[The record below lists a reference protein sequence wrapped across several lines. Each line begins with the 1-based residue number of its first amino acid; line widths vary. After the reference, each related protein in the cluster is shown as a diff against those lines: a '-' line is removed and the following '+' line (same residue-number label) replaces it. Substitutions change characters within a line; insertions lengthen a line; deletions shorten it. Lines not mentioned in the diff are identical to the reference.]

1 MINWLRRFNVT
12 TRILSLA
19 IFLVI
24 VMIAELSFF
33 LYELNGLKQ
42 SSYKQQDKVQQETQW
57 LNQESQQLAIRNQ
70 VQQLQQQSQKI
81 QKTFADMLF
90 LYFDGIVTEYYES
103 LSEATTAA
111 DQLEQQLSTL
121 SADSLAAPQIK
132 EALSTLTEYREYMNS
147 AVTYY
152 QVGKVNLAQSEIGDA
167 NIEAKKLNEQLLGL
181 NNHFQLRLDKAD
193 KAVVNALDETLKASV
208 IVNDLSVNASQQMGQ
223 VQKIIWLMMLLSLP
237 ITVGIAVIIIM
248 SITRPLKKLKH
259 QLVNIEKNS
268 DLTQDLT
275 IEGCD
280 EIRDMSEATQNLLLK
295 LRTTLDDVG
304 DLAVELK
311 EAANNGYQVSIDTH
325 TQSTQQQ
332 QQSEGIAAAATQLG
346 ASSENISRT
355 TDKGLELVGNVAD
368 AAKEGQ
374 KDVQATAENMHR
386 LAAQFDSVESTVH
399 ELVNHS
405 ANIGKVLEVI
415 RSIADQT
422 NLLALNA
429 AIEAARAGDQ
439 GRGFAVV
446 ADEVRT
452 LSKRTSESTNEIQE
466 VVEALQK
473 FSQVAAN
480 SLTTNREQVDHSVQ
494 LSDLAKISLT
504 KIVAELNQLVDANK
518 TIATITNE
526 QQQAVIKVDD
536 NVRKVQQLAVNV
548 EEQARSSTDVSESLK
563 EMADRLQQKLMTFR
577 R

>member
-466 VVEALQK
+466 MVEALQK